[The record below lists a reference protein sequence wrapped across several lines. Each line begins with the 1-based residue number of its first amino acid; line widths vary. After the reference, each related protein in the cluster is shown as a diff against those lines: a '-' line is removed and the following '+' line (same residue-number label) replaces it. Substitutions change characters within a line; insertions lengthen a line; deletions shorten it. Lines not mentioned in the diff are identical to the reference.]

1 MSDKNNLKPDPV
13 LKDFWSDNNRFA
25 DLFNQVFFQGKA
37 VITPDKLSDKDTEE
51 STVFMEKKQV
61 TAISRSRDVIKQ
73 HLDGAELVLVAME
86 NQMKIHYAMPV
97 RSMLYDALRYTRQC
111 KELERAHRR
120 DKELKQPEEFLSGM
134 TRTDR
139 LQPVI
144 SLVVYYG
151 EKPWDGPT
159 ALSGR
164 HKGGRLN
171 KNCRRNVH

>member
-1 MSDKNNLKPDPV
+1 MSNKNNLKPDPV

-134 TRTDR
+134 ARTYRHFSARFSATRNLICCR
-139 LQPVI
+139 CVI
-144 SLVVYYG
+144 RG
-151 EKPWDGPT
+151 K
-159 ALSGR
+159 
-164 HKGGRLN
+164 
-171 KNCRRNVH
+171 